1 MHSDCTLLGTIL
13 QQGKLE
19 IVSYLIHQSFEKQ
32 AYHLHRQ
39 LLPKLCISAI
49 DLASLIVLFLNK
61 QLIKRF
67 IQEFI
72 IEAKLLHTEGNK
84 NFYFSQTVII
94 RLQSI
99 LLRRVEERKS
109 KQMVRDS
116 ENIFLDYFFIHLF
129 NLDKRF

>member
-61 QLIKRF
+61 
-67 IQEFI
+67 
-72 IEAKLLHTEGNK
+72 
-84 NFYFSQTVII
+84 
-94 RLQSI
+94 
-99 LLRRVEERKS
+99 
-109 KQMVRDS
+109 
-116 ENIFLDYFFIHLF
+116 
-129 NLDKRF
+129 